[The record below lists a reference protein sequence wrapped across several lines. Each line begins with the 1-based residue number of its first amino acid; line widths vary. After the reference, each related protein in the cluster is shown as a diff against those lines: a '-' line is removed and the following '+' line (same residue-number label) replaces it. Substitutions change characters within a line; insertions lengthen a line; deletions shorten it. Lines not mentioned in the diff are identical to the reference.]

1 LFDDYGD
8 GMLGIDGAVGG
19 TGTSTDGL
27 ASLESESGYNGNLAV
42 NYGDWGTY
50 AFEVTTAG
58 DGGFTGVEEA
68 TTVEFAKVYPN
79 PSVDMTTVEFSVT
92 ESSNV
97 TIQFVN
103 ALGQVVYANAMGD
116 VTGTQK
122 VQVNTADLE
131 AGIYLINISVD
142 GNVIT
147 KRVSVIK

>member
-1 LFDDYGD
+1 
-8 GMLGIDGAVGG
+8 LGYLCI
-19 TGTSTDGL
+19 
-27 ASLESESGYNGNLAV
+27 
-42 NYGDWGTY
+42 
-50 AFEVTTAG
+50 EVTTAG